1 MAALTSCS
9 RQLGV
14 VEKRSTTW
22 EIAAFYVF
30 LEVEK
35 RNDFHL
41 MGVAL
46 KESWTTMVP
55 LAQAVLATQQR
66 WLQILSLHWLQ
77 ILSLVGDGSV
87 PPQKIAAYMWPQ

>member
-1 MAALTSCS
+1 MMATLHPP
-9 RQLGV
+9 QLGEV
-14 VEKRSTTW
+14 AKRSTTW

-30 LEVEK
+30 SEVEK

-55 LAQAVLATQQR
+55 IPSQMT
-66 WLQILSLHWLQ
+66 W
-77 ILSLVGDGSV
+77 
-87 PPQKIAAYMWPQ
+87 